1 MFIRPELRKGDVDIR
16 VKAPADMVEKL
27 GLAASALG
35 LTRQDVV
42 LVALDAYVQELS
54 HVARILS
61 VHESHQRNRNG
72 IATDG
77 ERRK

>member
-27 GLAASALG
+27 DLAASALG

-42 LVALDAYVQELS
+42 LVA
-54 HVARILS
+54 
-61 VHESHQRNRNG
+61 ESHQRNRNG

>member
-1 MFIRPELRKGDVDIR
+1 MFIRPEFRKGDVDIR

-27 GLAASALG
+27 DLAASALG

-54 HVARILS
+54 HVSKVLAPA
-61 VHESHQRNRNG
+61 VAKQRNRDGNG
-72 IATDG
+72 TDE
-77 ERRK
+77 ER